1 MVVVVVVVVMVVVV
15 VAVAAATAVVTA
27 TSVSLKI
34 RRTLTVFNDF
44 TPESNGNPVKTF
56 DMYYTARHSSFH
68 LNVGTR

>member
-1 MVVVVVVVVMVVVV
+1 MVVVVVVV
-15 VAVAAATAVVTA
+15 AVPAATAVVA
-27 TSVSLKI
+27 AASVSLKI
-34 RRTLTVFNDF
+34 RHTLTVFNGF